1 MIRRPPRST
10 LFPYTTLFRS
20 GRDDRPCAAADVDV
34 EPAVAVHPLLEGGDR
49 ADLIHPPDDAAT
61 RKRQRAA
68 GSLPGSPELLGAL
81 DPVHAECHSSKLPAS
96 PGSNPESY

>member
-20 GRDDRPCAAADVDV
+20 GRDDRPCAAADIDV
-34 EPAVAVHPLLEGGDR
+34 EPAVAVHPLREGGDR
-49 ADLIHPPDDAAT
+49 ADLIHPPDDAGT

-68 GSLPGSPELLGAL
+68 GPLPGPPELLGAL
-81 DPVHAECHSSKLPAS
+81 NPVHAERHSRKPPGS
-96 PGSNPESY
+96 PGSNPDS